1 MPDCPLMY
9 HSRPSALCRHR
20 RKSQHYPSLD
30 PPLGRKMVHMADSS
44 DVSRLVR
51 ASADGSAEAWGE
63 LVHRYAPLVMA
74 VARSYQLTGADAQ
87 DVSQT
92 VWLRLVEH
100 LANLREPDA
109 LPGWLVTTTQ
119 RECRHHAR
127 QARRV
132 LPVDPQEDGAIQQHS
147 TAEPDAEML
156 RAELHQALR
165 DGMAE
170 LPARDQWLL
179 RLRSADPPMPYHEI
193 SELLGMPI
201 GSIGPTLQRC
211 LTRLRE
217 TTAVRV
223 YLTAGPRARRGKGDD
238 QRELAEVD

>member
-1 MPDCPLMY
+1 MPDM
-9 HSRPSALCRHR
+9 
-20 RKSQHYPSLD
+20 
-30 PPLGRKMVHMADSS
+30 PLGRKMVHMAESS
-44 DVSRLVR
+44 DVSRLVQ
-51 ASADGSAEAWGE
+51 ASADGSDEAWGE

-74 VARSYQLTGADAQ
+74 VARSYRLSGADAQ

-109 LPGWLVTTTQ
+109 LPGWLMTTTQ
-119 RECRHHAR
+119 RECRHYTR
-127 QARRV
+127 LARRV
-132 LPVDPQEDGAIQQHS
+132 LPVDPQEDNAMQQCPA
-147 TAEPDAEML
+147 AEPDAGLL
-156 RAELHQALR
+156 RAELHQVLR

-170 LPARDQWLL
+170 LPARDQSLL
-179 RLRSADPPMPYHEI
+179 RLRAADPPMPYHEI

-217 TTAVRV
+217 SAAMRA
-223 YLTAGPRARRGKGDD
+223 YLTAGPRTGRGKGDD

>member
-1 MPDCPLMY
+1 
-9 HSRPSALCRHR
+9 
-20 RKSQHYPSLD
+20 
-30 PPLGRKMVHMADSS
+30 MADSS
-44 DVSRLVR
+44 EVSRLVR
-51 ASADGSAEAWGE
+51 DSADGSAEAWDE
-63 LVHRYAPLVMA
+63 LVRRYAPLVMA
-74 VARSYQLTGADAQ
+74 VAKSYQLTRADAQ

-100 LANLREPDA
+100 LSNLREPDA

-132 LPVDPQEDGAIQQHS
+132 LPVDPQEDGAMQQHL
-147 TAEPDAEML
+147 TADPDTEML

-211 LTRLRE
+211 LARLRE
-217 TTAVRV
+217 TTAVRA
-223 YLTAGPRARRGKGDD
+223 YLTVGSSAGRGKGDD

>member
-1 MPDCPLMY
+1 
-9 HSRPSALCRHR
+9 
-20 RKSQHYPSLD
+20 
-30 PPLGRKMVHMADSS
+30 MVHMADFS

-51 ASADGSAEAWGE
+51 ASTDGSTEAWSA
-63 LVHRYAPLVMA
+63 LVQRYAPLVMA
-74 VARSYQLTGADAQ
+74 VARSYQLTAADAQ

-100 LANLREPDA
+100 LANLREPEA

-119 RECRHHAR
+119 RECRHLTR

-132 LPVDPQEDGAIQQHS
+132 LPVDPQDDGAMRQHP
-147 TAEPDAEML
+147 TADPDADIL
-156 RAELHQALR
+156 RAELHQVLR
-165 DGMAE
+165 DGIAE
-170 LPARDQWLL
+170 LSARDQWLL
-179 RLRSADPPMPYHEI
+179 RLRAADPPKPYQEI

-211 LTRLRE
+211 FARLRE
-217 TTAVRV
+217 TAALRA
-223 YLTAGPRARRGKGDD
+223 YLTAGPSVGRGKGDD

>member
-1 MPDCPLMY
+1 MP
-9 HSRPSALCRHR
+9 
-20 RKSQHYPSLD
+20 D

-51 ASADGSAEAWGE
+51 DSADGSAEAWGE

-74 VARSYQLTGADAQ
+74 VARSYQLAGADAQ

-100 LANLREPDA
+100 LADLRDPGA
-109 LPGWLVTTTQ
+109 LPGWLLTTTQ

-132 LPVDPQEDGAIQQHS
+132 LPVDPQEDSAMQQQQPA
-147 TAEPDAEML
+147 AEPDAGML
-156 RAELHQALR
+156 RAERHQALR

-170 LPARDQWLL
+170 LPDRDRWLL
-179 RLRSADPPMPYHEI
+179 RLRAADPPVTYQEI
-193 SELLGMPI
+193 SELTGMPI

-211 LTRLRE
+211 LARLRE
-217 TTAVRV
+217 TTAMRA
-223 YLTAGPRARRGKGDD
+223 YLTAGLSTGRGKGDD

>member
-1 MPDCPLMY
+1 MRDCQLVY
-9 HSRPSALCRHR
+9 HRSPAALCLVR
-20 RKSQHYPSLD
+20 RKRQDFDAPD
-30 PPLGRKMVHMADSS
+30 PPSGRKMVHMADSS
-44 DVSRLVR
+44 EVSRLVR
-51 ASADGSAEAWGE
+51 ASADGSAEAWNE
-63 LVHRYAPLVMA
+63 LVRRYAPLVMA

-100 LANLREPDA
+100 LSNLREPDA

-119 RECRHHAR
+119 RECHHHAR
-127 QARRV
+127 QARRL
-132 LPVDPQEDGAIQQHS
+132 LPVDPQEDGAMQQHS
-147 TAEPDAEML
+147 TADPDAEIL

-193 SELLGMPI
+193 SELVGMPI

-223 YLTAGPRARRGKGDD
+223 YLTAGPRAGRGKGDD

>member
-1 MPDCPLMY
+1 MPGSQLMY
-9 HSRPSALCRHR
+9 HRGPAAICLPR
-20 RKSQHYPSLD
+20 RKRQRFGAPDPSS
-30 PPLGRKMVHMADSS
+30 GRKMVHMADSS
-44 DVSRLVR
+44 EVSRLVR
-51 ASADGSAEAWGE
+51 DSADGSAEAWDE
-63 LVHRYAPLVMA
+63 LVRRYAPLVMA
-74 VARSYQLTGADAQ
+74 VAKSYQLTRADAQ

-100 LANLREPDA
+100 LSNLREPDA

-132 LPVDPQEDGAIQQHS
+132 LPVDPQEDGAMQQHL
-147 TAEPDAEML
+147 TADPDTEML

-211 LTRLRE
+211 LARLRE
-217 TTAVRV
+217 TTAVRA
-223 YLTAGPRARRGKGDD
+223 YLTVGSSAGRGKGDD

>member
-1 MPDCPLMY
+1 
-9 HSRPSALCRHR
+9 
-20 RKSQHYPSLD
+20 
-30 PPLGRKMVHMADSS
+30 MADSS
-44 DVSRLVR
+44 EVSRLVR
-51 ASADGSAEAWGE
+51 DSADGSAEAWDE
-63 LVHRYAPLVMA
+63 LVRRYAPLVMA
-74 VARSYQLTGADAQ
+74 VAKSYQLTRADAQ

-100 LANLREPDA
+100 LSNLREPDA

-132 LPVDPQEDGAIQQHS
+132 LPVDPQEDGAMQQHL
-147 TAEPDAEML
+147 TADPDTEML

-211 LTRLRE
+211 LARLRE
-217 TTAVRV
+217 TTAVRA
-223 YLTAGPRARRGKGDD
+223 YLTVGSSTGRGKGDD